1 MSVTAAIFAA
11 SLVSGGQPS
20 WPFGNGFNCRQDPDG
35 YDCFCDRN
43 RSHEFCSSDY
53 RDLDPPLRGRICAAF
68 PNYYRCEPPRAP
80 GRFRAVIDYRDS
92 NWELMLYDDGFNLPP
107 LLSSADDD
115 SEANYDDR
123 LPTMSCTME
132 VRSQRGA
139 FDLRGRFLIG
149 DSGAYAFRR
158 SDFMGQPPTGSPRSV
173 AQLRIECF
181 DRYTGERLEDR
192 LVDNEYSRDALRW
205 VELTSDYGFR

>member
-107 LLSSADDD
+107 LLSSADGD
-115 SEANYDDR
+115 SDANYDDR